1 MCLASN
7 VFPEQL
13 APLGVSFEQ
22 RRTLMAYPIPTSAT
36 FCFKLIVYIVER
48 DNDSSQGDPLAE
60 SDLRL

>member
-22 RRTLMAYPIPTSAT
+22 RRTLLAYPIPTSTT

-48 DNDSSQGDPLAE
+48 DKDSSQEDPLAE
-60 SDLRL
+60 SDRRI